1 MSQNKLVE
9 IERELSRVKEELKQL
24 DNDFAT
30 TKNRLLDEIR
40 RQTSTSIQTTLE
52 LVHQMNVQTMVYT
65 RKKTEIELKLI
76 TNRETYFKKLQ
87 E

>member
-1 MSQNKLVE
+1 MSQNSLVE

>member
-1 MSQNKLVE
+1 MSQNSLVE

-65 RKKTEIELKLI
+65 RKKNEIELKLI

-87 E
+87 K